1 MHFTVRELL
10 KMEECLASQEAVNIV
25 AGNDG
30 LDNEIKGVTIIEA
43 PDIVKFILGGE
54 VLLTGL
60 YAFKS
65 CSLDEFE
72 SCIAQLKETHVAA
85 IFLKE
90 GRNIEQAEEKTAILK
105 AYCDDTHIPLVTV
118 PFRLSFQ
125 VIMRGIMGRLFN
137 KEIVKLKY
145 YKTTRDN
152 FTALYSNPLP
162 DKELPYKII
171 DMLDK
176 MIRNP
181 VAVFDRNRLCLAST
195 SPKHQQLIYDKTS
208 KRIDPGFITQYRYY
222 ESTGEEH
229 AVVVELPLSTGQLF
243 FLQVVEKISELTDM
257 DLIAIENAVIA
268 LQIEFF
274 KQHSI

>member
-10 KMEECLASQEAVNIV
+10 KMDDYLTSQETVDII
-25 AGNDG
+25 AGSDG

-65 CSLDEFE
+65 CSLDDFKDY
-72 SCIAQLKETHVAA
+72 IAQLKETHVAA

-90 GRNIEQAEEKTAILK
+90 GRDIEQAEEKISILT
-105 AYCDDTHIPLVTV
+105 AYCNEHQIPLLTV

-125 VIMRGIMGRLFN
+125 VIMSGIMERLFN

-152 FTALYSNPLP
+152 FTALYRSSFP
-162 DKELPYKII
+162 DEELLYKII
-171 DMLDK
+171 DILDK

-181 VAVFDRNRLCLAST
+181 VAVFDRNRLCLAT
-195 SPKHQQLIYDKTS
+195 TAPEQNLIYDHTS
-208 KRIDPGFITQYRYY
+208 RRLDPGFITQYQYY
-222 ESTGEEH
+222 ESVGDEH
-229 AVVVELPLSTGQLF
+229 AIVVELPLSTGQLF
-243 FLQVVEKISELTDM
+243 FSRSWKRYQISRIWILLPLKM
-257 DLIAIENAVIA
+257 R
-268 LQIEFF
+268 
-274 KQHSI
+274 